1 MNSFQLKVLL
11 KVIDSGSF
19 TRTGD
24 QIGLTQSGVSH
35 IITALE
41 NELGIALLRRARTG
55 SSLTA
60 EGQTVI
66 AHMREIA
73 GHMEQIEQKVAALNG
88 LTIGRLSIGSFPSFS
103 ARYIPTLLA
112 LFKEQFP
119 TIDVHLYEGGYEDI
133 RKWVQDGTVDIGFT
147 ALPVHKVD
155 FIPLLEDP
163 LYVVI
168 HKGHFFFGRG
178 TVHVEDM
185 TGQSFIMLRSGCET
199 LIEEAFKQHGVSP
212 SISYDIKDNQ
222 TVISMVSKNLGIS
235 IMPNLALPEESMDLC
250 YASLEPQ
257 LVRNIGYIT
266 RKGKAPS
273 PLALEFMSIIDHC
286 FPDHERLLK
295 DG

>member
-1 MNSFQLKVLL
+1 MNSFQLMVLL
-11 KVIDSGSF
+11 KVIENGNF
-19 TRTGD
+19 TRTGE

-35 IITALE
+35 TITALE
-41 NELGIALLRRARTG
+41 NELGITLLNRGRNG

-66 AHMREIA
+66 THMREIA

-112 LFKEQFP
+112 LFKEHFP

-133 RKWVQDGTVDIGFT
+133 NKWVQDGTVDLGFT
-147 ALPVHKVD
+147 ALPVQKVD
-155 FIPLLEDP
+155 FTPLQEDP

-168 HKGHFFFGRG
+168 PKGHPFFERD
-178 TVHVEDM
+178 TVHIEEI
-185 TGQSFIMLRSGCET
+185 TSQSFIMLRSGCET
-199 LIEEAFKQHGVSP
+199 LIEETFKQHAVSP

-235 IMPNLALPEESMDLC
+235 IMPNLALPEESMDLS
-250 YASLEPQ
+250 YASLEPK

-286 FPDHERLLK
+286 FPDH
-295 DG
+295 

>member
-1 MNSFQLKVLL
+1 MNSFQLMVLL
-11 KVIDSGSF
+11 KVIDNGNF
-19 TRTGD
+19 TKTGE

-35 IITALE
+35 TITALE
-41 NELGIALLRRARTG
+41 NELGITLLNRGRNG

-133 RKWVQDGTVDIGFT
+133 HKWVQDGTVDLGFT
-147 ALPVHKVD
+147 ALPVQKVD
-155 FIPLLEDP
+155 FTHLQEDP

-168 HKGHFFFGRG
+168 PKGHPFFERD
-178 TVHVEDM
+178 TVHVEEI
-185 TGQSFIMLRSGCET
+185 TSQPFIMLRSGCET
-199 LIEEAFKQHGVSP
+199 LIEETFKQHAVSP

-235 IMPNLALPEESMDLC
+235 IMPNLALPEESMDLS
-250 YASLEPQ
+250 YASLEPK

-286 FPDHERLLK
+286 FPD
-295 DG
+295 

>member
-1 MNSFQLKVLL
+1 MNSFQLMVLL
-11 KVIDSGSF
+11 KVIDNGNF
-19 TRTGD
+19 TRTGE

-35 IITALE
+35 TITALE
-41 NELGIALLRRARTG
+41 NELGITLLNRGRNG

-133 RKWVQDGTVDIGFT
+133 HKWVQDGTVDLGFT
-147 ALPVHKVD
+147 ALPVQKVD
-155 FIPLLEDP
+155 FTPLQEDP

-168 HKGHFFFGRG
+168 PKGHPFFERD
-178 TVHVEDM
+178 TVHVEEI
-185 TGQSFIMLRSGCET
+185 TSQPFIMLRSGCET
-199 LIEEAFKQHGVSP
+199 LIEETFKQHAVSP

-235 IMPNLALPEESMDLC
+235 IMPNLTLPEESMNLS
-250 YASLEPQ
+250 YASLEPK

-286 FPDHERLLK
+286 FPD
-295 DG
+295 

>member
-1 MNSFQLKVLL
+1 MNSFQLMVLL
-11 KVIDSGSF
+11 KVIENGNF
-19 TRTGD
+19 TRTGE

-35 IITALE
+35 TITALE
-41 NELGIALLRRARTG
+41 NELGITLLNRGRNG

-66 AHMREIA
+66 THMREIA

-103 ARYIPTLLA
+103 ARYIPTLIA
-112 LFKEQFP
+112 LFKEHFP

-133 RKWVQDGTVDIGFT
+133 NKWVQDGTVDLGFT
-147 ALPVHKVD
+147 ALPVQKVD
-155 FIPLLEDP
+155 FTPLQEDP

-168 HKGHFFFGRG
+168 PKGHPFFERD
-178 TVHVEDM
+178 TVHVEEI
-185 TGQSFIMLRSGCET
+185 TSQSFIMLRSGCET
-199 LIEEAFKQHGVSP
+199 LIEETFKQHAVSP

-235 IMPNLALPEESMDLC
+235 IMPNLALPEESMDLS
-250 YASLEPQ
+250 YASLEPK

-286 FPDHERLLK
+286 FPDH
-295 DG
+295 

>member
-1 MNSFQLKVLL
+1 MNSFQLMVLL
-11 KVIDSGSF
+11 KVIDNGNF
-19 TRTGD
+19 TRTGE

-35 IITALE
+35 TITALE
-41 NELGIALLRRARTG
+41 NELGITLLNRGRNG

-133 RKWVQDGTVDIGFT
+133 HKWVQDGTVDLGFT
-147 ALPVHKVD
+147 ALPVQKVD
-155 FIPLLEDP
+155 FTHLQEDP

-168 HKGHFFFGRG
+168 PKGHPFFERD
-178 TVHVEDM
+178 TVHVEEI
-185 TGQSFIMLRSGCET
+185 TSQPFIMLRSGCET
-199 LIEEAFKQHGVSP
+199 LIEETFKQHAVSP

-235 IMPNLALPEESMDLC
+235 IMPNLALPEESMNLS
-250 YASLEPQ
+250 YASLEPK

-286 FPDHERLLK
+286 FPDH
-295 DG
+295 

>member
-1 MNSFQLKVLL
+1 MNSFQLMVLL
-11 KVIDSGSF
+11 KVIDNGNF
-19 TRTGD
+19 TRTGE

-35 IITALE
+35 TITALE
-41 NELGIALLRRARTG
+41 NELGITLLNRGRNG

-133 RKWVQDGTVDIGFT
+133 HKWVQDGTVDLGFT
-147 ALPVHKVD
+147 ALPVQKVD
-155 FIPLLEDP
+155 FTPLQEDP

-168 HKGHFFFGRG
+168 PKGHPYFERD
-178 TVHVEDM
+178 TVHVEEI
-185 TGQSFIMLRSGCET
+185 TSQPFIMLRSGCET
-199 LIEEAFKQHGVSP
+199 LIEETFKQHAVSP

-235 IMPNLALPEESMDLC
+235 IMPNLALPEESMDLS
-250 YASLEPQ
+250 YASLEPK

-273 PLALEFMSIIDHC
+273 PLALEFMSIIDHW
-286 FPDHERLLK
+286 FS
-295 DG
+295 

>member
-1 MNSFQLKVLL
+1 LNSFQLMVLL
-11 KVIDSGSF
+11 KVIDNGNF
-19 TRTGD
+19 TRTGE

-35 IITALE
+35 TITALE
-41 NELGIALLRRARTG
+41 NELGIPLLNRGRSG
-55 SSLTA
+55 SSLTV

-133 RKWVQDGTVDIGFT
+133 HKWVQDGTVDIGFT
-147 ALPVHKVD
+147 ALPVQKVD
-155 FIPLLEDP
+155 FTPLQEDP

-168 HKGHFFFGRG
+168 PKGHPFFERD
-178 TVHVEDM
+178 TVHVEEI
-185 TGQSFIMLRSGCET
+185 TSQPFIMLRSGCET
-199 LIEEAFKQHGVSP
+199 LIEETFKQHAVSP

-235 IMPNLALPEESMDLC
+235 IMPNLALPEESMDLS
-250 YASLEPQ
+250 YASLEPK

-286 FPDHERLLK
+286 FPDH
-295 DG
+295 

>member
-1 MNSFQLKVLL
+1 MNSFQLMVLL
-11 KVIDSGSF
+11 KVIENGNF
-19 TRTGD
+19 TRTGE

-35 IITALE
+35 TITALE
-41 NELGIALLRRARTG
+41 NELGITLLNRGRNG

-66 AHMREIA
+66 THMREIA

-112 LFKEQFP
+112 LFKEHFP

-133 RKWVQDGTVDIGFT
+133 HKWVQDGTVDLGFT
-147 ALPVHKVD
+147 ALPVQKVD
-155 FIPLLEDP
+155 FTPLQEDP

-168 HKGHFFFGRG
+168 PKGHPFFERD
-178 TVHVEDM
+178 TVHVEEI
-185 TGQSFIMLRSGCET
+185 TSQSFIMLRSGCET
-199 LIEEAFKQHGVSP
+199 LIEETFKQHAVSP

-235 IMPNLALPEESMDLC
+235 IMPNLALPEESMDLS
-250 YASLEPQ
+250 YASLEPK

-286 FPDHERLLK
+286 FPDH
-295 DG
+295 